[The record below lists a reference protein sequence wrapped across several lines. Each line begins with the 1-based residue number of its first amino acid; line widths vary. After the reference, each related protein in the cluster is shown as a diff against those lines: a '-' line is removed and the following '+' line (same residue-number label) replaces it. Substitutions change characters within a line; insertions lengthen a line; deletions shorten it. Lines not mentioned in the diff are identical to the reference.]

1 MQIDIAT
8 ICLLVAVASLLH
20 ATALVGLYFLAN
32 QYRGIGVYTV
42 GTLCSAL
49 AFSCFVLRW
58 LNPDFLIFRLVG
70 NLSLILAQICYGV
83 GILRFLGK
91 QEQKFW
97 VYFVFFVCTISQI
110 YYIYIAPNYLMRNI
124 SIISV
129 LVVSYTIASLALLQ
143 TKTSYQAISHYFVA
157 GSLLLGAIALSLRIV
172 LIPVL
177 KVTALFDANFLNI
190 YTFFVVFILGYLR
203 SSGFIMMVT
212 QKLYQDLKAQ
222 ACMDFLTKLPNRRG
236 IPPYFQDAIEQFQS
250 HCIPFSILLLDIDRF
265 KSINDTYGHDGGD
278 AVLRHLSLELPAILR
293 SPDFLCRWGGEEFL
307 ILLPN
312 TPISQARQVA
322 ERVRHHVET
331 HSAANGLIPY
341 TISLGVAE
349 FQEYHPNIEALIS
362 DADFALYAAKNN
374 GRNRVESAKV
384 KPP

>member
-1 MQIDIAT
+1 
-8 ICLLVAVASLLH
+8 
-20 ATALVGLYFLAN
+20 
-32 QYRGIGVYTV
+32 
-42 GTLCSAL
+42 
-49 AFSCFVLRW
+49 
-58 LNPDFLIFRLVG
+58 
-70 NLSLILAQICYGV
+70 
-83 GILRFLGK
+83 
-91 QEQKFW
+91 
-97 VYFVFFVCTISQI
+97 
-110 YYIYIAPNYLMRNI
+110 MRNI

-129 LVVSYTIASLALLQ
+129 LVVFYTIASLALLQ